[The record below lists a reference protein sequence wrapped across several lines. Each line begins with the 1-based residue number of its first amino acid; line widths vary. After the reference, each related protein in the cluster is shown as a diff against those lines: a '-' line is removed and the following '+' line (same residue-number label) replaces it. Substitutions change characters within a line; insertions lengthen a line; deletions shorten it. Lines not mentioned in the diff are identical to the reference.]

1 MAKSILADSRE
12 QSTFIPSQSLYQ
24 EDLNAIANAAK
35 NIAESFDS
43 DSAIGQGYSNLAKA
57 ATATC
62 KLLACAQK
70 TSNSIWSK

>member
-1 MAKSILADSRE
+1 MGKNILADSRE
-12 QSTFIPSQSLYQ
+12 QSTFLTQLLNK
-24 EDLNAIANAAK
+24 ENLNAIANAAK